1 MNRLYILLFL
11 LGSLNL
17 NGQIING
24 VWQKYTS
31 IVGST
36 YKETYE
42 FNEDNTFKFSPSGFD
57 GLTRILSFGGTFFIE
72 KDTIYFTIRYIEECD
87 GGNIIRSSITTLNNS
102 WEIMDCICKK
112 KEIIENNIW
121 PVPYKLSNN
130 NNQKTLSIGTDIY
143 YLIKE

>member
-1 MNRLYILLFL
+1 MNRLYILLLF

-36 YKETYE
+36 YNENYE

-72 KDTIYFTIRYIEECD
+72 KDTIYFTIRYIEECS
-87 GGNIIRSSITTLNNS
+87 GGEIIRSSITTLNNS
-102 WEIMDCICKK
+102 WEILDCVYER

-121 PVPYKLSNN
+121 PVQYKLLINN
-130 NNQKTLSIGTDIY
+130 SQSTLLIGSDIY
-143 YLIKE
+143 YLVKE